1 MMMMMMIEGSHN
13 KNSNI
18 HNQII
23 IFFFRFER
31 KQNEQQLLYVNQT
44 GPVQCKNKIQ
54 IEKYLLEK
62 LQTQKLVAF

>member
-1 MMMMMMIEGSHN
+1 MMMIEGSHN